1 MITRDIAKGKSI
13 HLKPIHED
21 EVLCFK
27 AETVVGALE
36 VTCLDGRISGPVVLS
51 PVNSTRYVYDG
62 IATRLGRIMEGQ
74 LVGSRALDRPAQQGE
89 AFAL

>member
-1 MITRDIAKGKSI
+1 MITRDVAKGKSI
-13 HLKPIHED
+13 RVKPVHKD
-21 EVLCFK
+21 EVPCSK

-36 VTCLDGRISGPVVLS
+36 VICLDGRISGPVVLY
-51 PVNSTRYVYDG
+51 PVNSSGYVYDG

-74 LVGSRALDRPAQQGE
+74 LEGSRALDRPVQQGK